1 MSFINCKTQ
10 LELNWTKNCVM
21 SNVEGNTVFKITN
34 TKVICPQV
42 TFFTKDNV
50 KLTKQINERPVYW
63 NEYKTKI
70 ESRNLNNDNLT
81 RFYLDASFQ
90 RVKKMFV
97 LAFDNTDGANKVER
111 NSHKKYFLA
120 IVDITKYNVLT
131 DGRTFY
137 DQPITDQ
144 ILKTDEIREV
154 EIGKRNDYTTGY
166 LWDYISKII
175 ILIAVDLSKQEE
187 LDTDPRAV
195 QQFKFYGMLRTH
207 KYVQF

>member
-166 LWDYISKII
+166 L
-175 ILIAVDLSKQEE
+175 
-187 LDTDPRAV
+187 
-195 QQFKFYGMLRTH
+195 
-207 KYVQF
+207 